1 VAITISEI
9 VALFCFLIISVA
21 FPLKKK
27 KSKST
32 RPDKGTISNSY
43 GINEAGEL
51 RNYLINKEK
60 KKIFNTLNNNFP
72 TFILYRI

>member
-43 GINEAGEL
+43 GINEAGEIEEL
-51 RNYLINKEK
+51 LNKQGK
-60 KKIFNTLNNNFP
+60 KEDF
-72 TFILYRI
+72 